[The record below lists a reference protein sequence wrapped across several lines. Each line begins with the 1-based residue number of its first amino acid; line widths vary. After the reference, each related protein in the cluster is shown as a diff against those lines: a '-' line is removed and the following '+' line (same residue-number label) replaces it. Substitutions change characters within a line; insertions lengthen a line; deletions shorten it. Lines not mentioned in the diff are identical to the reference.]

1 MTGTP
6 TSRHR
11 PPRHRPPSGAHEPH
25 GPDAPRRRGRRR
37 RRAIPAGHAILSMLI
52 GLMLGTLVNADALM
66 KTAEDLPFGST
77 KRSVAVGVMK
87 PIHWIAETM
96 RLDLPRARLDT
107 ALGHGPVTTVDPFAL
122 PATSTSTTAT
132 TATTTPPPTRPGE
145 TTTTT
150 EATTTTT
157 TAAPIRHASPK
168 RPLRVWVAGD
178 SLSAE
183 YGKSLY
189 RLAADTGEMTPLD
202 VVDFVVSSGL
212 SRPDKF
218 NWPAEIDGKTKA
230 LDPEVVVLMLGSN
243 DDQGVQSPDGATHS
257 FGTDGWKQEYRRRVG
272 AVMDQIIA
280 GGRYVVYV
288 GIPISENSGR
298 NPKYQLINS
307 IISDETKVRKG
318 RAWYVDAYAL
328 FQDDSGN
335 YAQYLPN
342 DDGELVEMRTN
353 DGYHLQRAGADRLA
367 KLTLQVIARPFAID
381 SYRGNH
387 AAGGDN
393 AGDPE
398 STG

>member
-1 MTGTP
+1 
-6 TSRHR
+6 
-11 PPRHRPPSGAHEPH
+11 
-25 GPDAPRRRGRRR
+25 
-37 RRAIPAGHAILSMLI
+37 MLI
-52 GLMLGTLVNADALM
+52 GLLLGTLVNADALM

-77 KRSVAVGVMK
+77 KRSVAVNVMK
-87 PIHWIAETM
+87 PIHWIAETL
-96 RLDLPRARLDT
+96 RLDVPRERLDT

-122 PATSTSTTAT
+122 PASSTSTTAT
-132 TATTTPPPTRPGE
+132 TAPPPTRPGE

-168 RPLRVWVAGD
+168 RPLRIWVAGD

-218 NWPAEIDGKTKA
+218 NWPAEIDGKTEA
-230 LDPEVVVLMLGSN
+230 LGPEVVVLMLGSN

-257 FGTDGWKQEYRRRVG
+257 FGSDGWKQEYRRRVG

-307 IISDETKVRKG
+307 IISGEAKARKG
-318 RAWYVDAYAL
+318 RAWYVDAYTL
-328 FQDDSGN
+328 FQDANGN

-367 KLTLQVIARPFAID
+367 KLTLQVMARPFAID
-381 SYRGNH
+381 SYRESQ
-387 AAGGDN
+387 AAGGGGGGGGN

-398 STG
+398 SAG